1 MDVPNLTIG
10 RPVPAEIGSSN
21 QANSPFCV
29 ASRVPESQK
38 SGLKKKRQSREDI
51 TKLYIVQASSFHLY
65 S

>member
-38 SGLKKKRQSREDI
+38 SGLNMYFVTNKWGELGNIPSLR
-51 TKLYIVQASSFHLY
+51 
-65 S
+65 